1 MLLANV
7 AHTWYARFVLE
18 LTAVVAVLVKEG
30 TEDEEGPLLDCDVSL
45 VETLWIHSST
55 MLSGSIGP
63 SKVLRASQVR
73 FNQNR
78 VNSVSNSIW
87 YQQLKI
93 RTYKVSFS
101 KLGPCADTTLASRL
115 RLLTAPCLLNAWLA
129 ILLMCGLLLVQST
142 TTGPVTW

>member
-1 MLLANV
+1 M
-7 AHTWYARFVLE
+7 E
-18 LTAVVAVLVKEG
+18 LTAVVALLVKEG
-30 TEDEEGPLLDCDVSL
+30 TEDEEGPLLDHDVSI

-63 SKVLRASQVR
+63 SKVLRAFQVR

-78 VNSVSNSIW
+78 VDSVSNSIW

-93 RTYKVSFS
+93 RTCKVSFL
-101 KLGPCADTTLASRL
+101 KLGPRASTTLASRL
-115 RLLTAPCLLNAWLA
+115 RLLTVPCLLNVWLA
-129 ILLMCGLLLVQST
+129 ILLMCGLLLAQST